1 MFIRVRLSGICS
13 SRIDVLY
20 ILFLHCCNTVFRS
33 PDLSVGYWLYCYLF
47 YLRLICRLRS
57 LSFSVF
63 TLHRSLRFV
72 FIDVPWICFIYITY
86 LLRWL
91 GVLGSLFQVYSC
103 TVFSG
108 LIYQCSNNVHI
119 EGFS

>member
-33 PDLSVGYWLYCYLF
+33 PNLSVGYWLYCYLF
-47 YLRLICRLRS
+47 YLRLICRLRF

-63 TLHRSLRFV
+63 TLLRSLRFV
-72 FIDVPWICFIYITY
+72 FIDVPWICFV
-86 LLRWL
+86 LRICCGGWL
-91 GVLGSLFQVYSC
+91 SLDSFFVCTLALSCLDTRQASYSMETGVISWK
-103 TVFSG
+103 
-108 LIYQCSNNVHI
+108 
-119 EGFS
+119 